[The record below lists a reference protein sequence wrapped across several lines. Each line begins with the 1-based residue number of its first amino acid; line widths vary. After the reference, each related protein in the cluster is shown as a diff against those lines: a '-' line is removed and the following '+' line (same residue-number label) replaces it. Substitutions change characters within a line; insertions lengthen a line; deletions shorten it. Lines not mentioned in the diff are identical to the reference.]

1 MIEMNL
7 TYKTLLLTVGLL
19 GGSFVHASTAGVSL
33 TNETV
38 KGDVN
43 LDMGAFGL
51 NAGITNDID
60 TNSSTAHVGLTVQD
74 SEGGDGP
81 LEVGVG
87 IRLYIIDADLED
99 DEDELSG
106 AISLGGWY
114 RYTLQQA
121 NRLSIYGSLYY
132 SPKVLSFSNL
142 DHTYTYDFRLE
153 YMTMRNARAYISYA
167 NTVVVYDD
175 NTRTE
180 INKGFSVGANV
191 DF

>member
-1 MIEMNL
+1 MNL

-43 LDMGAFGL
+43 LDMGSFGL

-74 SEGGDGP
+74 SEGGNGP
-81 LEVGVG
+81 LEVGIG
-87 IRLYIIDADLED
+87 IRLYVVDTDVGSDD
-99 DEDELSG
+99 DEDLS
-106 AISLGGWY
+106 AALSLGGWY

-121 NRLSIYGSLYY
+121 NRVSIYGSLYY
-132 SPKVLSFSNL
+132 SPEVLSFSNL
-142 DHTYTYDFRLE
+142 SHTYTYDFRLE
-153 YMTMRNARAYISYA
+153 YITMRNARAYISYA
-167 NTVVVYDD
+167 NTILIYDD
-175 NTRTE
+175 DTRKE

>member
-1 MIEMNL
+1 MNL

-43 LDMGAFGL
+43 LDMGSFGL

-175 NTRTE
+175 KTRTE